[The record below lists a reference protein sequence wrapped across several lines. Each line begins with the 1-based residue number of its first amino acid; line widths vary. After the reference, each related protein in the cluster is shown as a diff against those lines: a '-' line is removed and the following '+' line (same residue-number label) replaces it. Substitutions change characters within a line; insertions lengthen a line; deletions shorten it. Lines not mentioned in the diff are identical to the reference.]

1 MMNETNNPNQQS
13 KPTRSYPEPPKGSK
27 RWREQQR
34 EKILNDL
41 NELDRKCQNMIA
53 HAAELTPYLQN
64 KELVNA
70 GDKEQISTQAQILS
84 RDLKNIR
91 HELELIRAARPRD
104 IDPEDP
110 EDISL
115 TLDIG
120 QRYENW
126 QNRYLEVLMP
136 TITRL
141 NDLLIEANENF
152 HRQNQN
158 QDLSGSA
165 Q

>member
-1 MMNETNNPNQQS
+1 
-13 KPTRSYPEPPKGSK
+13 
-27 RWREQQR
+27 
-34 EKILNDL
+34 
-41 NELDRKCQNMIA
+41 MIA

-152 HRQNQN
+152 HRQNQD
-158 QDLSGSA
+158 QDFSGST